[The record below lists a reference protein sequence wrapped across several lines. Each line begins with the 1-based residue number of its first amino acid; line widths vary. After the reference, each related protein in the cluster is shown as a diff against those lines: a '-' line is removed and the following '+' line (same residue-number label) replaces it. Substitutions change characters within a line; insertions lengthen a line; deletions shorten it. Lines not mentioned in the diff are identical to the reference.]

1 MDVLDSELNSFG
13 GAVVDPK
20 GLPALPEEFRH
31 RLSHSLAQWT
41 TEGLKVVWLE
51 IPISRAV
58 LIPIAVEMGF
68 VFHHSTQDYLML
80 TYRLVAEA
88 FIPPYATH
96 YIGAGGVV
104 LNDQNEL
111 LVVTE
116 KFLRGDRPHY
126 YKLPGGALHPGE
138 HIVDGVIREVLEE
151 TGIQTQFESLVCFRH
166 WHGYRFGKS
175 DIYFVCRLSP
185 LTTEI
190 TIDEQEIDVGM
201 WMPVDQYLASESV
214 GIFNKRI
221 VQAAM
226 KGSSMV
232 TTYIEGYQTDPYTR
246 EIFVPA
252 GFTP

>member
-1 MDVLDSELNSFG
+1 MDVLESTLNSFG
-13 GAVVDPK
+13 GVVIDPK
-20 GLPALPEEFRH
+20 ALSALPEEFRH
-31 RLSHSLAQWT
+31 RLSRSLAQWT
-41 TEGLKVVWLE
+41 SEGLKVAWLE
-51 IPISRAV
+51 IPISMAA

-80 TYRLVAEA
+80 TYRLAAGA

-104 LNDQNEL
+104 LNGQGEL

-126 YKLPGGALHPGE
+126 YKLPGGALHAGE

-151 TGIQTQFESLVCFRH
+151 TGIQTRFESLVCFRH

-201 WMPVDQYLASESV
+201 WMPVERYLASESV
-214 GIFNKRI
+214 GIFNKCI
-221 VQAAM
+221 VQAAL
-226 KGSSMV
+226 KGNSLV
-232 TTYIEGYQTDPYTR
+232 TTWIEGYQTDPNTR

>member
-1 MDVLDSELNSFG
+1 MDVLGSALNSFG
-13 GAVVDPK
+13 GVVIDPK
-20 GLPALPEEFRH
+20 GLPALPDELRH
-31 RLSHSLAQWT
+31 RLGHSLTQWAA
-41 TEGLKVVWLE
+41 EDLKVVWLE
-51 IPISRAV
+51 IPIAMAA

-80 TYRLVAEA
+80 TYSLVAGA

-104 LNDQNEL
+104 LNEQDEL

-151 TGIQTQFESLVCFRH
+151 TGIQTRFESLVCFRH

-190 TIDEQEIDVGM
+190 TIDEQEIDVSV
-201 WMPVDQYLASESV
+201 WMPVEQYLANESV

-221 VQAAM
+221 VQAALR
-226 KGSSMV
+226 GNCLV
-232 TTYIEGYQTDPYTR
+232 TTWIEGYQTDPHTR

-252 GFTP
+252 GFAL